1 MTPARNLGDIVRPP
15 AAADGTAY
23 IDVREEGAESWTA
36 GAFDRAIDAVAF
48 GLQSAGLGPGARVG
62 ILCGNRPEALH
73 LYFGAMRAG
82 LTAVPINHR
91 LAPDTIAYI
100 VADAGIDIIFAD
112 ARHLPLVP
120 AGPGRRVIGT
130 TGPQGFD
137 AFVAGADMAAFESV
151 APGPDLAA
159 KILYTSGSTGKPK
172 GVLLTH
178 PGQCWSIEASLVRN
192 PPGDARILV
201 AAPYYHKNG
210 LFNAT
215 VGLASGIPVVAL
227 PRFDAR
233 LYLRTIATHRC
244 TMLSG
249 VPTMFALMA
258 RELDLLEALDFAHVQ
273 QVSVGSAPL
282 SEALAATIAAM
293 FPNAVVS
300 NGYGT
305 TEAGP
310 VVFGPHPGGLP
321 RPITSIGYPAHGVR
335 LRIDGEGGDGDGGE
349 GELLLSTP
357 AMMAGYVGAPDLT
370 RQRLVDGWYRT
381 GDVVRRDQDG
391 FFYFVGRVDDMFVCG
406 GENIFPVEVERLL
419 ERHPDVV
426 QAAVVPA
433 PDDIK
438 GQVPVAFVVPRAGA
452 ELSEAALKRFALDHG
467 PAYSHPRAVV
477 MLDSLPLA
485 TTHKVD
491 RSTLMQT
498 ASAVARA
505 RGRIGVG

>member
-1 MTPARNLGDIVRPP
+1 MSPARNLGDIVRPP
-15 AAADGTAY
+15 AAADAIAY
-23 IDVREEGAESWTA
+23 VDVREEGAVAWTA
-36 GAFDRAIDAVAF
+36 GTFDRAIDAVAW
-48 GLQSAGLGPGARVG
+48 GLQAAGVGPGARLG

-82 LTAVPINHR
+82 VTAVPINHR

-137 AFVAGADMAAFESV
+137 AFVAGAETQAFPSV

-192 PPGDARILV
+192 APGDARILV

-233 LYLRTIATHRC
+233 MYLSTIATHRC

-258 RELDLLEALDFAHVQ
+258 RESDLLRSLDFSHVQ

-293 FPNAVVS
+293 FPHAVVS

-310 VVFGPHPGGLP
+310 VVFGAHPGGLP
-321 RPITSIGYPAHGVR
+321 RPITSIGYPAPQVR
-335 LRIDGEGGDGDGGE
+335 LRIDGEGDAGE

-357 AMMAGYVGAPDLT
+357 AMMAGYVGAADLT

-381 GDVVRRDQDG
+381 GDVVRRDKDG

-438 GQVPVAFVVPRAGA
+438 GQVPVAFVVPRIGA
-452 ELSEAALKRFALDHG
+452 ELSEAALKRFALEHG

-491 RSTLMQT
+491 RSKLMQ
-498 ASAVARA
+498 AAWAVAQE
-505 RGRIGVG
+505 RGRAGVG